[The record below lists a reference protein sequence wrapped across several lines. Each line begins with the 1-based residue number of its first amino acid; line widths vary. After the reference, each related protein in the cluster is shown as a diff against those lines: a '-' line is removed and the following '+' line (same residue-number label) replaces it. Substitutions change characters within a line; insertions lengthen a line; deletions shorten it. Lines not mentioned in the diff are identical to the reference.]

1 MSLTVKEKEHWKNRI
16 SRRIDHAIEQ
26 LQARNDPGYY
36 KRICDQ
42 AEEVAWKSLGLEGL
56 RDESKKVADEI
67 DSLQKR
73 KDGINAEML
82 SKVTGKPVDTSRSSY
97 MAMSDVTA
105 AVKRRAMVHET
116 ELMEAHSLG
125 SQILRLRHE
134 KEELLDTVWLASS
147 PSQIKELWSRFA
159 EVLNWEPPKLQKE
172 ALSIPPLS
180 SES

>member
-67 DSLQKR
+67 ESL
-73 KDGINAEML
+73 
-82 SKVTGKPVDTSRSSY
+82 
-97 MAMSDVTA
+97 
-105 AVKRRAMVHET
+105 
-116 ELMEAHSLG
+116 
-125 SQILRLRHE
+125 
-134 KEELLDTVWLASS
+134 
-147 PSQIKELWSRFA
+147 
-159 EVLNWEPPKLQKE
+159 
-172 ALSIPPLS
+172 
-180 SES
+180 